1 MQINLS
7 RNEDKLLPLRVSG
20 LYLRGDKLGKIDFRQ
35 LLERVKRAQ
44 IQYDRVITELKRLYC
59 QRSVAGAVDAAV
71 AAVII
76 LMVFERGAG
85 GIVRDWSFHCR
96 ACGIDRALHG
106 MSAFMGTIE
115 RNGQHGEQQN

>member
-1 MQINLS
+1 MI
-7 RNEDKLLPLRVSG
+7 SG

-44 IQYDRVITELKRLYC
+44 IHYDRVITELKRLYC
-59 QRSVAGAVDAAV
+59 QRSVAGAVHAAV

-85 GIVRDWSFHCR
+85 GIVRDWNSQDS